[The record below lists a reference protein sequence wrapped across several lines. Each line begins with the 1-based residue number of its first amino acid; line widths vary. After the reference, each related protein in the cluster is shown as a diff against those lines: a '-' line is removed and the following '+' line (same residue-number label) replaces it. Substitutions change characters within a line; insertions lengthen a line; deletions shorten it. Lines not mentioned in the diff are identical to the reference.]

1 MRFFEA
7 FCVAYVSAYIFYY
20 IVIFISSLVKAI
32 EKRNGKSGAALFVFF
47 ANLTVAIIYATVK
60 ALFF

>member
-20 IVIFISSLVKAI
+20 VVVFVSSLVKSI
-32 EKRNGKSGAALFVFF
+32 EKRKGKSGAALFVFF
-47 ANLTVAIIYATVK
+47 VNLTAAVIYATVK
-60 ALFF
+60 ALLF

>member
-20 IVIFISSLVKAI
+20 VVVFVSSLVKVI
-32 EKRNGKSGAALFVFF
+32 EKRKGKPGAALFVFF
-47 ANLTVAIIYATVK
+47 VNLAAAIIYATVK
-60 ALFF
+60 ALLF